1 MVGAA
6 VLVIVYY
13 VVVGLGVVVIY
24 YVVVADGVVVDT

>member
-6 VLVIVYY
+6 VLVNVYY

-24 YVVVADGVVVDT
+24 YVVVIDGVVVNI